1 MMQSD
6 FVVGLFYGPMR
17 IRRGKTDMSAVDDN
31 IRTKQVYTS
40 FLVSVHFLLC
50 ILALFISLVP
60 GACLGG
66 GPGGVTFSALPRTIW
81 QVPTLIVLYFTF
93 GSLYFDSNTNVAST
107 VAWLMTFMWF
117 MSILVVINLVS
128 LISLILEV
136 NNVGS
141 TLWLENSG
149 AWVITLLVGN
159 VIYILVQGG
168 LVHRL
173 WTLRTDLVAA
183 FAFGWRPGKVMSEAS
198 GASPEEQLLD
208 SDADAYTAPPTTPAS
223 SNETPASSN
232 ETTPVPT
239 APPAPSGMQSRIAS
253 GFRVGTITSSVQPA
267 QKKNV

>member
-1 MMQSD
+1 M
-6 FVVGLFYGPMR
+6 PE
-17 IRRGKTDMSAVDDN
+17 VDDN
-31 IRTKQVYTS
+31 VRTKQVYTS

-50 ILALFISLVP
+50 ILALFVSLVP

-81 QVPTLIVLYFTF
+81 QVPTLVVMYFTF
-93 GSLYFDSNTNVAST
+93 GALYFDSNTNVAST

-159 VIYILVQGG
+159 VIYILVQGA

-183 FAFGWRPGKVMSEAS
+183 FAIGWRPGKVMSEAS
-198 GASPEEQLLD
+198 GASPEEEPLIPE
-208 SDADAYTAPPTTPAS
+208 AVYNIPPPPPPTPAS
-223 SNETPASSN
+223 SNETAPDAS
-232 ETTPVPT
+232 
-239 APPAPSGMQSRIAS
+239 APPPPPGAQSRIAS
-253 GFRVGTITSSVQPA
+253 GFRVGSITSSVAQPS